1 MILMSAGIMSP
12 AFTST
17 MSPRVRSPAE
27 ISTFEPFLL
36 TWVLFAG
43 FSWYKGGVLKPFFL
57 ISFKQKQKQ
66 QTLTQIGTYGGFFSL
81 FGPCSS
87 RASDTCLSVKPA
99 SMLVLNLL
107 HSSSTVTLCAS
118 ISISPIIVLPL
129 VLLVLLGLFFASWGW
144 G

>member
-1 MILMSAGIMSP
+1 MVAFTLNPSDLMILISAGIMSP

-27 ISTFEPFLL
+27 ISTLEPFLL

-81 FGPCSS
+81 FGPCSF
-87 RASDTCLSVKPA
+87 RASDS
-99 SMLVLNLL
+99 
-107 HSSSTVTLCAS
+107 
-118 ISISPIIVLPL
+118 
-129 VLLVLLGLFFASWGW
+129 
-144 G
+144 